1 MAVATARLLRSLG
14 GPRLGLTVRS
24 ALARLTVD
32 GNQLTP
38 QSDWESVC
46 WVSDD
51 DVDYLELEIELDHGW
66 KLQRQF
72 LLAREDLFLFV
83 ADAIVGPL
91 ISSDWDI
98 VDLGTTLESLGYSGN
113 LYALTRP
120 LPRAE
125 LVVREVGAACPGLT
139 VHLLETA

>member
-1 MAVATARLLRSLG
+1 MIQGNVQMHACTPFAPVSRALKAA
-14 GPRLGLTVRS
+14 LTVLVIE
-24 ALARLTVD
+24 APDAMQMLAPGTEQRAVVFTQKRMLSRQMLETV
-32 GNQLTP
+32 QP
-38 QSDWESVC
+38 
-46 WVSDD
+46 
-51 DVDYLELEIELDHGW
+51 
-66 KLQRQF
+66 
-72 LLAREDLFLFV
+72 
-83 ADAIVGPL
+83 DAIVGPL